1 LWLQLFHF
9 QHFIFRKCYN
19 PKSMGLGEIWSIES
33 YEGFNVGFCGS
44 RSIEDFDLYLIK
56 FKSH

>member
-1 LWLQLFHF
+1 
-9 QHFIFRKCYN
+9 
-19 PKSMGLGEIWSIES
+19 MGLGEIWSIES